1 MDKNERR
8 DRPRVKRRITTY
20 KRQLQ
25 RQQICENFGQS
36 RVRKLE
42 DEFGQ
47 YRYGI
52 NTVWPLIRDF
62 DEWCM
67 TYTG

>member
-1 MDKNERR
+1 MNERR
-8 DRPRVKRRITTY
+8 DRAKVRQHVAMHKG
-20 KRQLQ
+20 QLQ

-42 DEFGQ
+42 DEFSQ
-47 YRYGI
+47 YRYGV

-67 TYTG
+67 VYTG